1 MKAFGRM
8 KGPRG
13 MKASGKEGGPEK
25 EQGTRKQ
32 KKAMGVRT
40 PLALSLAAAVLLVF
54 SAANSSRAAL
64 TYYSE
69 NYSAEFQMFDIGV
82 TLLEN
87 GEEVSWRNYTQKDDV
102 WQEGGG
108 GLLTHLLDG
117 EDGGKIQPG
126 KAYGEELSVRNSG
139 SIDQYV
145 RVTLYRYW
153 EDKDG
158 NRVTDASPELIELG
172 LAGNGWVEDA
182 SASTEE
188 RTVLYYTGVVP
199 AGGQTPALSDTL
211 TIGEEAAF
219 MTTGREGQGSEGTGG
234 GSGNRPAYRYNGL
247 RFVLE
252 AEVNAVQT
260 HNAEDAIKSAWGV
273 DVSVGPD
280 GSLRIK

>member
-13 MKASGKEGGPEK
+13 MKASGRMKVSEKMEAPKRMKISGKEGGPEK

-32 KKAMGVRT
+32 RRPIGVRT

-108 GLLTHLLDG
+108 ELLTHLLDG
-117 EDGGKIQPG
+117 EAGGKIQPG
-126 KAYGEELSVRNSG
+126 KAYVEELSVRNSG

-158 NRVTDASPELIELG
+158 NRVTDAPPELIELG
-172 LAGNGWVEDA
+172 LAGNG
-182 SASTEE
+182 
-188 RTVLYYTGVVP
+188 
-199 AGGQTPALSDTL
+199 
-211 TIGEEAAF
+211 
-219 MTTGREGQGSEGTGG
+219 
-234 GSGNRPAYRYNGL
+234 
-247 RFVLE
+247 
-252 AEVNAVQT
+252 
-260 HNAEDAIKSAWGV
+260 
-273 DVSVGPD
+273 
-280 GSLRIK
+280 

>member
-13 MKASGKEGGPEK
+13 MKASGRMKVSEKMEAPKRMKISGKEGGPEK

-32 KKAMGVRT
+32 RRPIGVRT

-108 GLLTHLLDG
+108 ELLTHLLDG
-117 EDGGKIQPG
+117 EAGGKIQPG
-126 KAYGEELSVRNSG
+126 KTIRGR
-139 SIDQYV
+139 
-145 RVTLYRYW
+145 
-153 EDKDG
+153 
-158 NRVTDASPELIELG
+158 
-172 LAGNGWVEDA
+172 
-182 SASTEE
+182 TE
-188 RTVLYYTGVVP
+188 RAKQRL
-199 AGGQTPALSDTL
+199 
-211 TIGEEAAF
+211 
-219 MTTGREGQGSEGTGG
+219 
-234 GSGNRPAYRYNGL
+234 
-247 RFVLE
+247 
-252 AEVNAVQT
+252 
-260 HNAEDAIKSAWGV
+260 H
-273 DVSVGPD
+273 
-280 GSLRIK
+280 